1 MPDRLKAAFIGLELE
16 KMGRVVG
23 IGEWA
28 SLCTAKVRAGSSES
42 AEAAIGVCE
51 RFTVTGN
58 QLKLQLQLQLLSKFQ
73 LQLKL

>member
-1 MPDRLKAAFIGLELE
+1 MTDRLKAAFIGLELE

-23 IGEWA
+23 IGERP
-28 SLCTAKVRAGSSES
+28 SLCTAKVRAGSSQS

-58 QLKLQLQLQLLSKFQ
+58 QLKLQLHLQ

>member
-1 MPDRLKAAFIGLELE
+1 MTDRLKAAFIGLELE

-28 SLCTAKVRAGSSES
+28 SLCTAKVRAGSLES

-58 QLKLQLQLQLLSKFQ
+58 QLKLQLQLQLLPKFQ

>member
-1 MPDRLKAAFIGLELE
+1 MTDRLKAAFIGLELE

-58 QLKLQLQLQLLSKFQ
+58 QLQLQLQLQPKLQLQL
-73 LQLKL
+73 

>member
-1 MPDRLKAAFIGLELE
+1 MTDRLKAAFIGLELE

-23 IGEWA
+23 IGERP

-58 QLKLQLQLQLLSKFQ
+58 QLKLHLHLQ

>member
-1 MPDRLKAAFIGLELE
+1 MTDRLKAAFIGLELE
-16 KMGRVVG
+16 KMGRVAG
-23 IGEWA
+23 ISEWA

-58 QLKLQLQLQLLSKFQ
+58 QLKPKLQ